1 MTNCTFSCIKHV
13 LNVAIYNM
21 SLDVDYRA
29 VLAVFISLSCLEGLC
44 SPFSNGFSTESNL
57 IEQARLIPNFAE
69 IENNTLI
76 FQHMNFTQDGILTN
90 LKFAAV
96 EFGTGNGRNR
106 FPKLQVYEPDAE
118 EGYILRYN
126 ISLANATQTDH
137 PHVYKLAVTPLRY
150 IRAGSIVGFFQP
162 PKSEAQFLLS
172 YLRNAGP
179 PAQSA
184 YAMQSSTVEPYP
196 GKEGPL
202 PLVALEISK
211 IMSCHEK
218 WEL

>member
-1 MTNCTFSCIKHV
+1 M
-13 LNVAIYNM
+13 
-21 SLDVDYRA
+21 
-29 VLAVFISLSCLEGLC
+29 C
-44 SPFSNGFSTESNL
+44 SPFSNGFSTENNL
-57 IEQARLIPNFAE
+57 IEHARLIPNFDE

-90 LKFAAV
+90 LIFAAV
-96 EFGTGNGRNR
+96 EFGTRNGRNK
-106 FPKLQVYEPDAE
+106 FPKLQVYEPDPN
-118 EGYILRYN
+118 GGHMLRYN

-137 PHVYKLAVTPLRY
+137 PHVYKLAVTPSRY

-179 PAQSA
+179 PARSA
-184 YAMQSSTVEPYP
+184 CAMQSSIVEPYP
-196 GKEGPL
+196 GREGPL

-211 IMSCHEK
+211 FYAKVMLLS
-218 WEL
+218 